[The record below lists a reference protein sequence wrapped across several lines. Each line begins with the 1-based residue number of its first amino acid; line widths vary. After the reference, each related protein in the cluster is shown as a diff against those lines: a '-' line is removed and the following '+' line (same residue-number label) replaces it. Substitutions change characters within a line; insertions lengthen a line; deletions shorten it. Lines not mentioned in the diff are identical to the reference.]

1 MDAEVKREIIL
12 DNYSN
17 PFHKET
23 KEEGYLFANANN
35 VSCIDNI
42 NVYVKLDGDKIVD
55 AAFNGEACAIST
67 ASTSIMVK
75 KIIGMT
81 LDEAKNFM
89 NNFNN
94 MIYEKEYD
102 RELMGEALAFD
113 EICKQE
119 SRKTC
124 ATLCYRGLE
133 KIIKEQ
139 ESNI

>member
-23 KEEGYLFANANN
+23 KKDYLTANANN

-42 NVYVKLDGDKIVD
+42 NIYVKLDGDKIVD
-55 AAFNGEACAIST
+55 AYFDGEACAIST
-67 ASTSIMVK
+67 ASTSIMIK
-75 KIIGMT
+75 RIIG
-81 LDEAKNFM
+81 LGLEEAKDFIHNFD
-89 NNFNN
+89 N

-102 RELMGEALAFD
+102 KELMGEALAFD

-124 ATLCYRGLE
+124 ATLPYRGLE
-133 KIIKEQ
+133 KIISK
-139 ESNI
+139 N